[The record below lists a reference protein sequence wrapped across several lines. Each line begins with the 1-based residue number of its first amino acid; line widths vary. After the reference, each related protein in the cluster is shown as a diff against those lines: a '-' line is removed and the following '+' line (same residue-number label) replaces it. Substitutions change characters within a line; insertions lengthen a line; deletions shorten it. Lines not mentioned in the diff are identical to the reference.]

1 MSKNT
6 ANIAQAISLLSDV
19 LSREATCELNED
31 IETEDNDEYDDLKE
45 QALEFGKDVADDLSV
60 ISDDLDRVL
69 DSDDDDDDDDDWSL
83 ESPLSKIARGDADA
97 DADAGRYRD
106 DAAYDA
112 DDGDVGNGEVN
123 ISDTESDA
131 DDKNDADDEAKLAAV
146 AAAAEERIAEL
157 EKNKEELGDK
167 IEDLTDT
174 LRGVAT
180 QIENLNAAADT
191 FVSEVESL

>member
-69 DSDDDDDDDDDWSL
+69 DSDDDDDDDDDDWSL

-97 DADAGRYRD
+97 DYDAD
-106 DAAYDA
+106 DA

-131 DDKNDADDEAKLAAV
+131 DDKNDADDEAKLADV

>member
-69 DSDDDDDDDDDWSL
+69 DS
-83 ESPLSKIARGDADA
+83 R
-97 DADAGRYRD
+97 RR
-106 DAAYDA
+106 
-112 DDGDVGNGEVN
+112 
-123 ISDTESDA
+123 
-131 DDKNDADDEAKLAAV
+131 
-146 AAAAEERIAEL
+146 R
-157 EKNKEELGDK
+157 
-167 IEDLTDT
+167 
-174 LRGVAT
+174 R
-180 QIENLNAAADT
+180 
-191 FVSEVESL
+191 